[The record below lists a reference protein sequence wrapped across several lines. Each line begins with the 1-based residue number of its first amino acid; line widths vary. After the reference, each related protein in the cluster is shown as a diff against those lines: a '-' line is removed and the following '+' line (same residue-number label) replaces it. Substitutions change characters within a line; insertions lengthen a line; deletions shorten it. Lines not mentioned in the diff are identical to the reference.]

1 MPPIP
6 VRTILD
12 DLNTA
17 GFNVSLT
24 DDGGV
29 KVTPA
34 SRLTPQLRCT
44 IRAHK
49 ASIIQRLRASNDP
62 QVVPRARARMTAP
75 WSDDEIE
82 RFMARVQR
90 FTSRGLDMI
99 RAESLADKLA
109 TRDRDDD
116 DRRLCIECRSCDVAR
131 RCSSTRM
138 AGLGSAPTAPLGD
151 LAFMLQRCP
160 AFKEAI
166 Q

>member
-1 MPPIP
+1 
-6 VRTILD
+6 
-12 DLNTA
+12 
-17 GFNVSLT
+17 
-24 DDGGV
+24 
-29 KVTPA
+29 
-34 SRLTPQLRCT
+34 
-44 IRAHK
+44 
-49 ASIIQRLRASNDP
+49 
-62 QVVPRARARMTAP
+62 MTAP
-75 WSDDEIE
+75 WSDNEIE

-90 FTSRGLDMI
+90 FTNRGLDMI

-131 RCSSTRM
+131 RCSSARV
-138 AGLGSAPTAPLGD
+138 AGLGGAPAAPLGD